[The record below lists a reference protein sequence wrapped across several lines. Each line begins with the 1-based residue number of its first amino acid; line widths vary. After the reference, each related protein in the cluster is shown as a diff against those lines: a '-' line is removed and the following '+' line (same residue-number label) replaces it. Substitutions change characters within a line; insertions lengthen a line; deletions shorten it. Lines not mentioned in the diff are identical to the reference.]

1 MAGSTK
7 SKTSSRKRT
16 AFKVAKVLELVLV
29 PWILFAAV
37 SASFAFGY
45 HFVSEFIWFGFAV
58 LLGCTTLFTIMS
70 GSERPMNMYLGVL
83 CIGAI
88 IAGGCVGF
96 TCYELQFSHFWF
108 LNDGHVY
115 TNVLPSDPAAGYV
128 DAGKLLFTE
137 DSRVD
142 TSKSLGY
149 QDGDTYCVAP
159 ILDDSDT
166 GDVEFWAAGVNCC
179 ASRGNFICDDA
190 FEPNARG
197 GAVIRSVSALSND
210 VRDKYALAVKQAEAA
225 FEIASTPE
233 PLFVRWVQD
242 PQLLQ
247 EDFWHVGCGV
257 IIAGLG
263 VYALLQCIFVCLIA
277 TITHGDVDRPE
288 HKA

>member
-1 MAGSTK
+1 MPGSTN
-7 SKTSSRKRT
+7 STKTSSRKRT
-16 AFKVAKVLELVLV
+16 AFRVAKVLELVLV
-29 PWILFAAV
+29 PWLFYAAV
-37 SASFAFGY
+37 SAMFAFGY
-45 HFVSEFIWFGFAV
+45 HMLSEVIWATFAI
-58 LLGCTTLFTIMS
+58 LLVGAILSVMLSAGTKPL
-70 GSERPMNMYLGVL
+70 NMYLGIL
-83 CIGAI
+83 CVGAI
-88 IAGGCVGF
+88 VTGGCVGL
-96 TCYELQFSHFWF
+96 TTYQLQLAHFWF

-179 ASRGNFICDDA
+179 ASRGNFVCDDA
-190 FEPNARG
+190 FEPSARG
-197 GAVIRSVSALSND
+197 GAVIRSVSALSSD

-225 FEIASTPE
+225 FEIASTPD

-247 EDFWHVGCGV
+247 EDFWHVGCGI

-263 VYALLQCIFVCLIA
+263 VYLLLQCIFVCLIA
-277 TITHGDVDRPE
+277 TITHGDVDR
-288 HKA
+288 KM

>member
-1 MAGSTK
+1 MPGSTK
-7 SKTSSRKRT
+7 PKTGSRHKT

-29 PWILFAAV
+29 PWILYAAV
-37 SASFAFGY
+37 SAMFAFGY
-45 HFVSEFIWFGFAV
+45 HMVSEVIWAIFTI
-58 LLGCTTLFTIMS
+58 LLVGAILFTMMS
-70 GSERPMNMYLGVL
+70 AGERPMNMYLGVL
-83 CIGAI
+83 CIGGI
-88 IAGGCVGF
+88 VAGGCVGF
-96 TCYELQFSHFWF
+96 TCYELQLAHFWS

-115 TNVLPSDPAAGYV
+115 TNVVPSDPAASYV

-179 ASRGNFICDDA
+179 ASRGNFVCDDA

-197 GAVIRSVSALSND
+197 GAVIRSVSALSSD
-210 VRDKYALAVKQAEAA
+210 VRDKFALAVRQAEAA
-225 FEIASTPE
+225 FEIASAPN

-247 EDFWHVGCGV
+247 EDFWHAGCGV

-263 VYALLQCIFVCLIA
+263 VYLLLQCIFVCLIA
-277 TITHGDVDRPE
+277 TITHGDDDR
-288 HKA
+288 KA

>member
-1 MAGSTK
+1 MPGSTK

-29 PWILFAAV
+29 PWLLYAAV
-37 SASFAFGY
+37 SAAFAFGY
-45 HFVSEFIWFGFAV
+45 HMLSEVIWATFAI
-58 LLGCTTLFTIMS
+58 LLVGAGLFTMLS
-70 GSERPMNMYLGVL
+70 ASERPMHMYLGVL
-83 CIGAI
+83 STAGIVVGA
-88 IAGGCVGF
+88 CVGF
-96 TCYELQFSHFWF
+96 TCYQLQLSHFWF

-159 ILDDSDT
+159 IIDGSDT

-179 ASRGNFICDDA
+179 AARGNFICDDA
-190 FEPNARG
+190 FEPDARG
-197 GAVIRSVSALSND
+197 GAIIRSVSALSVD

-225 FEIASTPE
+225 FEIASTAD

-247 EDFWHVGCGV
+247 DDFWHVGCGI

-263 VYALLQCIFVCLIA
+263 VYLLLQCIFVCLIA
-277 TITHGDVDRPE
+277 TITHGDVDRT
-288 HKA
+288 A